1 MAYSLSFLIKL
12 PREELT
18 DIVLDYQHKFDNSVS
33 SISAEL
39 LELKAKFTKMESDL
53 AISPNANVK
62 LVERLVVTEQKY
74 WANEQYSTRECLE
87 ISGISESVNDNA
99 LEDKIQGV
107 LRGTDVEVDTEKN
120 ESCHPLKGK
129 GSRGPSSKTFL
140 ILKLSKR
147 KDAEKIKLN
156 KKKLRNIDHKKIGL
170 SPGTKIFI
178 NESMCGYYKLY

>member
-12 PREELT
+12 PREELN

-33 SISAEL
+33 SINAEL
-39 LELKAKFTKMESDL
+39 LELKAKLTKMESDL

-74 WANEQYSTRECLE
+74 WANEQYSRRECLE

-107 LRGTDVEVDTEKN
+107 LRGTDVEVDTENN
-120 ESCHPLKGK
+120 ESCHPLKGN
-129 GSRGPSSKTFL
+129 GNRGRV

-170 SPGTKIFI
+170 SSGTKIFI
-178 NESMCGYYKLY
+178 NERLCGYYKLC